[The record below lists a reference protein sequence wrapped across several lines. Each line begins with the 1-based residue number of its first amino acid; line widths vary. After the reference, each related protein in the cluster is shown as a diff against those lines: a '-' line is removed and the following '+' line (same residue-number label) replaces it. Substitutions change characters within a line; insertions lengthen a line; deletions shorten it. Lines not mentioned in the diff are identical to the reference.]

1 MLRSPG
7 KHHGSNPELA
17 RTSCNPTEDSGS
29 ITLRKR
35 KREEDFSECFK
46 QFSAEISATLSTWK
60 LAFEKELS
68 QINTNLNNII
78 KSDLKKLSENSLEMK
93 AEISNIRKEYAE
105 VKSSI
110 TSMKSD
116 FNSLKGDVSAL
127 QHATQFISDQHDDL
141 KIKFDNLSE
150 STKKIEGMEAELVE
164 VRKQNRQLKQEMIEN
179 DQRER
184 QLNLEIVGLPE
195 LKEEN
200 LNETLI
206 KIAKEVGITLL
217 DSDIVHV
224 NRITPRAKV
233 PGRSRVIIAKMRNR
247 LLKDN
252 IISSARKSRLTTQ
265 SMGLGGEPK
274 PVFVNEHLSM
284 YNKQILRMAKDAAR
298 MKNHQFTWTKNGR
311 IYVRKN
317 DTSPAIRI
325 ITEDDLKKIM

>member
-1 MLRSPG
+1 
-7 KHHGSNPELA
+7 
-17 RTSCNPTEDSGS
+17 
-29 ITLRKR
+29 
-35 KREEDFSECFK
+35 
-46 QFSAEISATLSTWK
+46 
-60 LAFEKELS
+60 
-68 QINTNLNNII
+68 
-78 KSDLKKLSENSLEMK
+78 
-93 AEISNIRKEYAE
+93 
-105 VKSSI
+105 
-110 TSMKSD
+110 
-116 FNSLKGDVSAL
+116 
-127 QHATQFISDQHDDL
+127 
-141 KIKFDNLSE
+141 
-150 STKKIEGMEAELVE
+150 
-164 VRKQNRQLKQEMIEN
+164 MIEN